1 MLPRD
6 RPELSNLLLGLH
18 FHTTHLDD
26 CLDYLFFCEKIKE
39 NGMEG
44 EYSYPLTCQLDSW
57 DGFLHLHYR
66 NPCNVHDS
74 RNDVFEPKILD
85 SILLITV
92 SASLLPIAIL
102 AIGSDKT
109 ELECLFFLQFITGFR
124 NFDIVSCG
132 VILTEILAGSLDL
145 FIVLSVNTRIFMISN
160 CNLRF
165 DALQIVQLTKGT
177 MIVSFALAVTQ
188 ILCIVLAKKMVD
200 IPNEFFKNFGPFPLS
215 IVLYLPLLQVCV
227 LLFILRKR
235 NPKVDGKVDPINETK
250 RMWKHGP
257 KTTGNNSLFFTNCS
271 PTPVSVF

>member
-1 MLPRD
+1 MTSNQTCF
-6 RPELSNLLLGLH
+6 PEVVQSSP
-18 FHTTHLDD
+18 T
-26 CLDYLFFCEKIKE
+26 FFSACIFTPLILTIVLTIYFFVRRSKKMEWKE
-39 NGMEG
+39 N
-44 EYSYPLTCQLDSW
+44 T
-57 DGFLHLHYR
+57 
-66 NPCNVHDS
+66 V
-74 RNDVFEPKILD
+74 
-85 SILLITV
+85 TV

-177 MIVSFALAVTQ
+177 MIVSFALAVAQ